1 MGVNVGLESKIIN
14 DKFDFG
20 ATFSYNEMDQSKVDP
35 NFTTYFN
42 TPKIRTKFTFGSTEI
57 SDDFSFNVSA
67 RYHNSYYWDSTFMS
81 GQIPATWAF
90 DAAMNFQVPELNGN
104 VKVGATNFTGKDYM
118 MMPGSGMI
126 GSQYYVTFTLNP

>member
-1 MGVNVGLESKIIN
+1 MGVNVGLETKI
-14 DKFDFG
+14 DKLDFG

-42 TPKIRTKFTFGSTEI
+42 TPKIRTKFTLGSTEI

-67 RYHNSYYWDSTFMS
+67 RYHNSYYWDSSFFS
-81 GQIPATWAF
+81 GQIPATWVF
-90 DAAMNFQVPELNGN
+90 DAAMNFDVPELNSK
-104 VKVGATNFTGKDYM
+104 VKIGATNFTGQDYM
-118 MMPGSGMI
+118 MMPGSGMV